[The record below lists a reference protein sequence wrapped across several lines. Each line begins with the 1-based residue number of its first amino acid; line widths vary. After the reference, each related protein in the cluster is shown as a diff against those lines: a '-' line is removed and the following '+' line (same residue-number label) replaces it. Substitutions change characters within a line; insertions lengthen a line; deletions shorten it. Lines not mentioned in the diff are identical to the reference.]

1 MKFLLNM
8 NVPRELGRR
17 LKIEGHEYRHVGDV
31 GMAQA
36 SDKIVMEKARES
48 KEVIVTHDLDYG
60 HLLAFSN
67 TPEPSVII
75 FRFRNT
81 HPDNLISRIIS
92 TWPEI
97 EIPLHEGAIVVLEDA
112 ALRIRRLPIFQEES
126 QVSR

>member
-17 LKIEGHEYRHVGDV
+17 LAARGHECRHVGDI

-36 SDKIVMEKARES
+36 SDVAIIEEAKAN

-60 HLLAFSN
+60 HLLAFSGE
-67 TPEPSVII
+67 PAPSVII
-75 FRFRNT
+75 FRLRNT
-81 HPDNLISRIIS
+81 HPDNLFARMMS

-97 EIPLHEGAIVVLEDA
+97 ERPLLEGAIVALEDA
-112 ALRIRRLPIFQEES
+112 ALRIRRLPIAQEG
-126 QVSR
+126 